1 MRIIAEIPH
10 KVMKITIFAWNEKYH
25 IKYEVG
31 QFEQTFKIGQTDVM
45 GVDEIRKM
53 LTPDFDAEVLKR
65 FVTMRSGFTDAW
77 NNLQN
82 G

>member
-1 MRIIAEIPH
+1 MRVIAEIPH

-45 GVDEIRKM
+45 GVDDIRKM
-53 LTPDFDAEVLKR
+53 LTPAFDEEVLKR
-65 FVTMRSGFTDAW
+65 FVAMRSGFADAW

>member
-1 MRIIAEIPH
+1 
-10 KVMKITIFAWNEKYH
+10 MKITIFAWNEKYH

-31 QFEQTFKIGQTDVM
+31 QFEQTFKVGQTDVM
-45 GVDEIRKM
+45 GVDDIRKM

-65 FVTMRSGFTDAW
+65 FVAMRSDFTAAW